1 MMDFLLNEQIERA
14 LNIISPRCCSCL
26 CQSLKPE
33 SNNSLHASENFSL
46 LFEMKEYKHLEFIL
60 SLLIHAVFL

>member
-14 LNIISPRCCSCL
+14 LNIISPHCRSSL
-26 CQSLKPE
+26 CQNLKSD
-33 SNNSLHASENFSL
+33 SNSSLHASENSSL

-60 SLLIHAVFL
+60 SLLIHFVSL